1 MTSIAPGLSPAKVK
15 RLEEQVAKRMKRF
28 ADNPRGKPMIAQP
41 MPRPQI
47 DEGFGNGPGRPNMP
61 LVKPIANGGTQ
72 AGALS
77 PRGAVTGGGRPAP
90 DTGFGNGAGLPMP
103 TGGMPVGGGMDGGFG
118 GGMDGVGGMR
128 RGGKVQKMASGGSA
142 SKRADGIATK
152 GKTKGRMC

>member
-61 LVKPIANGGTQ
+61 LAQPIANVGTQ

-77 PRGAVTGGGRPAP
+77 PRGAVTGGA
-90 DTGFGNGAGLPMP
+90 LPMP
-103 TGGMPVGGGMDGGFG
+103 NSGGMDGGYG

>member
-61 LVKPIANGGTQ
+61 LAQ
-72 AGALS
+72 
-77 PRGAVTGGGRPAP
+77 
-90 DTGFGNGAGLPMP
+90 PMP
-103 TGGMPVGGGMDGGFG
+103 VTNSIQQMGGGMDGGFG

-142 SKRADGIATK
+142 SKRADGFASN
-152 GKTKGRMC
+152 GNSNGRLC